1 MPSPVQVRRLT
12 ALGLPALLAVVAL
25 ASWGRFDNGFVWD
38 DHRHLNLVRDV
49 LEHGR
54 AGELWTHGT
63 LSLVKVAADAQQG
76 EGEADGGGVDLYRPL
91 TLLSFVADAER
102 GGGTPGA
109 FHLTDLLL
117 HLATVAL
124 LYLVVVQALEPRFAQ
139 ARVLALVAA
148 GVLGLNPNL
157 AEAHVWISGR
167 FDVLCALLAVLALGL
182 AMRGA
187 TLALAPVALLA
198 LFAKES
204 ALLAL
209 PLLAFVPVTAASPV
223 APAPAPAH
231 ARARARTL
239 AAVAAAIALYFALR
253 QHAIGA
259 SGVGQSGAELWTA
272 ARRVPLLWL
281 DGLRGLLVPHRVY
294 LRSLSEDY
302 APLDPLGCALALL
315 VCSAL
320 ALWVFRH
327 RRELPLLAW
336 GLAWYALTLAPA
348 ALITTRDW
356 PGFGRLLYVPALGL
370 LLGLAELVGVRLAR
384 VAPRSPQHA
393 ALAAVAALALLG
405 LQLHAHT
412 ADYRSDRTLFERT
425 IELTPER
432 AHGYAFLGAY
442 HLGDGRPAEAAP
454 LLERAHQL
462 APHSRRYLQWLVEA
476 LLFTGQRERA
486 LLVAERGIASLG
498 HAPELRLAAA
508 YALLDADPARACR
521 YVLDCLLE
529 APQHTQCR
537 EALTFLRTAHPA
549 AASMRAH
556 FDRLLAQPRYRKLA
570 PSARLPVP

>member
-1 MPSPVQVRRLT
+1 MPSPVQVRRLA

-63 LSLVKVAADAQQG
+63 LSLVKVAADTQ
-76 EGEADGGGVDLYRPL
+76 EGVDLYRPL

-124 LYLVVVQALEPRFAQ
+124 FYLVVVHALEPRFVQ

-148 GVLGLNPNL
+148 GVLGLSPNL

-167 FDVLCALLAVLALGL
+167 FDVLCALLAVSAIGM

-187 TLALAPVALLA
+187 SLALAPLALLA

-209 PLLAFVPVTAASPV
+209 PLLAFVPITAAS
-223 APAPAPAH
+223 ADAH
-231 ARARARTL
+231 AHAHAGVRARTL
-239 AAVAAAIALYFALR
+239 AAVAAPIALYFALR
-253 QHAIGA
+253 EHAIGG
-259 SGVGQSGAELWTA
+259 SGVGQRGTELWTA
-272 ARRVPLLWL
+272 VRRVPLLWL

-336 GLAWYALTLAPA
+336 GLAWYALSLAPA

-384 VAPRSPQHA
+384 VAPRSRRHA
-393 ALAAVAALALLG
+393 ALAAAAALSLLG

-412 ADYRSDRTLFERT
+412 ADYRSDRALFERT
-425 IELTPER
+425 IELAPER

-442 HLGDGRPAEAAP
+442 HLGDSRPAEAAP

-476 LLFTGQRERA
+476 LLFSGQRERA
-486 LLVAERGIASLG
+486 LAVAERGIATLG

-508 YALLDADPARACR
+508 YALLESDPSRACR
-521 YVLDCLLE
+521 FVLDCLLE
-529 APQHTQCR
+529 APEHAQCR
-537 EALTFLRTAHPA
+537 EALSFLRTAHPA

-556 FDRLLAQPRYRKLA
+556 FERLLAEPRYRKLA
-570 PSARLPVP
+570 ASARLPAP

>member
-1 MPSPVQVRRLT
+1 MQPPAAHVRRLT
-12 ALGLPALLAVVAL
+12 ALGLPALLALVAL

-38 DHRHLNLVRDV
+38 DHRHLNLARKA

-63 LSLVKVAADAQQG
+63 LSLVKVAPGEAEG
-76 EGEADGGGVDLYRPL
+76 EGRGVDLYRPL

-109 FHLTDLLL
+109 FHLTGLLL

-124 LYLVVVQALEPRFAQ
+124 LYLIVVHALGPRSAHGR
-139 ARVLALVAA
+139 ALALVGA
-148 GVLGLNPNL
+148 GVLGLGPNL

-167 FDVLCALLAVLALGL
+167 FDVLCGLLAALALGL

-187 TLALAPVALLA
+187 TLALGPLALLA
-198 LFAKES
+198 LLAKES

-209 PLLAFVPVTAASPV
+209 PLLAFVPATAPRL
-223 APAPAPAH
+223 
-231 ARARARTL
+231 RARVRTL
-239 AAVAAAIALYFALR
+239 FALAAAVALYFALR

-259 SGVGQSGAELWTA
+259 TGLGLSGAELWTA

-281 DGLRGLLVPHRVY
+281 DGLIGLLAPHRVH

-302 APLDPLGCALALL
+302 TPLDPLGCALAFVL
-315 VCSAL
+315 CAAL
-320 ALWVFRH
+320 AFVVG
-327 RRELPLLAW
+327 RRRRQWPLLAW
-336 GLAWYALTLAPA
+336 GLAWYALSLAPA

-370 LLGLAELVGVRLAR
+370 LPGLAELAGGLLAAA
-384 VAPRSPQHA
+384 APRLR
-393 ALAAVAALALLG
+393 ALAALGAAAVLLWFG
-405 LQLHAHT
+405 LQLRAHT
-412 ADYRSDRTLFERT
+412 ADYRSDRALFERT
-425 IELTPER
+425 IELAPER
-432 AHGYAFLGAY
+432 AHGYAFLGAH
-442 HLGDGRPAEAAP
+442 HLGEGRPRAAAP

-486 LLVAERGIASLG
+486 LSVAERGIAELG

-508 YALLDADPARACR
+508 YALLDRDPARACR

-529 APQHTQCR
+529 APDHAQCR
-537 EALTFLRTAHPA
+537 EALAFLRTAHPA
-549 AASMRAH
+549 AATMRAH
-556 FDRLLAQPRYRKLA
+556 FERLLAEPRYRGLA
-570 PSARLPVP
+570 ASARGPTP